1 MLDNN
6 SQAVPTIN
14 KKLTEIQ
21 IDFLLDQDSYHQ
33 VLRSLVENKNTMEF
47 QQCLK
52 IFKKGSVDLPTMV
65 KEVNTL
71 ISNCSTFDKD
81 YHMFLYYLYEND
93 QKIDESFSVLVRIG
107 DHNIYDQF
115 DKIFRGKKNDH
126 KEKVITEN
134 VTKLIDIDLRKT
146 WEKLQQLN
154 ETFAKK

>member
-1 MLDNN
+1 
-6 SQAVPTIN
+6 
-14 KKLTEIQ
+14 
-21 IDFLLDQDSYHQ
+21 
-33 VLRSLVENKNTMEF
+33 
-47 QQCLK
+47 
-52 IFKKGSVDLPTMV
+52 MV